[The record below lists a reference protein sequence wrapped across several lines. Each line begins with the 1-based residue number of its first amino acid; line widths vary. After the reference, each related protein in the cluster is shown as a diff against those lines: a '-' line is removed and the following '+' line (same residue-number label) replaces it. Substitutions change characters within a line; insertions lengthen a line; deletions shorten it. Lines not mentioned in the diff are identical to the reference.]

1 MSKVKFEMNKKGIGE
16 LLKSKEMTGVL
27 QGVAY
32 QVQGRAG
39 DGYEVDTF
47 VGFDRAHAV
56 VYADTYK
63 AKKDNAENNTLLKA
77 LGGGR

>member
-1 MSKVKFEMNKKGIGE
+1 MSKVKFKMDKKGIGE
-16 LLKSKEMTGVL
+16 LLKSKDMTNVL
-27 QGVAY
+27 RVYAN

-39 DGYEVDTF
+39 DGYDVDTY

-63 AKKDNAENNTLLKA
+63 AKQDNAENNTLLKA

>member
-1 MSKVKFEMNKKGIGE
+1 MSKVKFKMDKKGIGE
-16 LLKSKEMTGVL
+16 LLKSKDMTGVL
-27 QGVAY
+27 QGYAY

-39 DGYEVDTF
+39 EGYAVNTY

-56 VYADTYK
+56 VYAETPE

>member
-1 MSKVKFEMNKKGIGE
+1 MSKVKFEMNRKGIGQ
-16 LLKSKEMTGVL
+16 LLKSKEMTNVL

-39 DGYEVDTF
+39 DGYAVETY
-47 VGFDRAHAV
+47 VGFDRAHAII
-56 VYADTYK
+56 YTDTPE

>member
-16 LLKSKEMTGVL
+16 LLKSRDMASVL
-27 QGVAY
+27 QEYAY
-32 QVQGRAG
+32 QVQEKAG
-39 DGYEVDTF
+39 EGYAVETY
-47 VGFDRAHAV
+47 VGFDRAHAI
-56 VYADTYK
+56 VYTETPE